1 VSWLGDLGGL
11 AGSLDAPGAADYARG
26 AIISSAA
33 RAGWSANQALAQLRS
48 VGLGVRRAD
57 FLRTYAQTREA
68 IAASQTAQAVP
79 LGQLPAE
86 AIAGAA
92 PEGWTGQYVHQVT
105 ATYRSTGEQG
115 ETVLTTRT
123 LGIKSSNLL
132 NPFEASQAAL
142 GLVEAPIEPEAE
154 SRYGGIGNL
163 VSLSLTGTWY
173 SVGGGLG
180 QAVL

>member
-1 VSWLGDLGGL
+1 MSWLGDLSGL
-11 AGSLDAPGAADYARG
+11 AGSLDAPGAAEYARG

-33 RAGWSANQALAQLRS
+33 RAGWSANQTLAQLRS
-48 VGLGVRRAD
+48 LDIGFRRAD

-68 IAASQTAQAVP
+68 IAASQTGRAVP
-79 LGQLPAE
+79 VGLLTPAE
-86 AIAGAA
+86 IPGHA
-92 PEGWTGQYVHQVT
+92 PPDWTGQYVHQVT
-105 ATYRSTGEQG
+105 ATFRSTGEQG

-132 NPFEASQAAL
+132 NPFKAAQAAL

-173 SVGGGLG
+173 STGGGLG